1 MQSGYA
7 GKKKGEKVVV
17 CGGLLGD
24 WRHKQCVVRLMK
36 ATHRQQV
43 TQILCVQRP
52 ILKTVK

>member
-7 GKKKGEKVVV
+7 GKKRGKVVV

-43 TQILCVQRP
+43 TQILYVQRP